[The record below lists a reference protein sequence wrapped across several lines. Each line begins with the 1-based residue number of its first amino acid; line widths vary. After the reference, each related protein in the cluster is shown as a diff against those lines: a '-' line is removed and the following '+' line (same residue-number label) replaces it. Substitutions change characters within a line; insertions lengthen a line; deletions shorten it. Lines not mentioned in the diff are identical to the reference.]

1 MENYVFHFPCS
12 IPWSENR
19 RASFLTRRAVNE
31 GIFLGDL
38 TMVLL
43 QEVIQFLGEILFQY
57 VFLENSLW
65 NNVFVTTKWNVDRKQ
80 ATFYCKVRF

>member
-31 GIFLGDL
+31 GIFFSVGDL
-38 TMVLL
+38 TLVLL

-57 VFLENSLW
+57 VFLENSL
-65 NNVFVTTKWNVDRKQ
+65 
-80 ATFYCKVRF
+80 